1 LRLFL
6 LALLIISPFSHSE
19 ELSAKDW
26 LVNMSQALSETQF
39 KASVV
44 QIQADHVRPLVFL
57 QGTVDDKRIAYL
69 EYLNG
74 PPKNAVKV
82 NNTVTFLEHDQ
93 PPYSVN
99 ASLIQGVWPVSL
111 YGDISKLEQGYQFV
125 LGGRSRIAGRAGQ
138 MIRFIAKDEYRYDA
152 QIWLDL
158 ETYLPLRYDTLN
170 REKQLLEQTMVIEL
184 IEFKESPSILVEAS
198 KHDWPDVIKQADR
211 KDAQD
216 WQFTWLPQGFDMVV
230 SDNHRLIG
238 IHEPVEYIALTDGLA
253 NISVYVAR
261 APEGPMP
268 EELVTRNGLSMVVE
282 KVGNAEVVA
291 LGKVPSQTL
300 ERIAQSLALK

>member
-1 LRLFL
+1 MRIIL
-6 LALLIISPFSHSE
+6 LALLIFSPLSHSE
-19 ELSAKDW
+19 ELSAKEW
-26 LVNMSQALSETQF
+26 LTHMSQALSEKQF
-39 KASVV
+39 KASIIQV
-44 QIQADHVRPLVFL
+44 QADHVRPLVFV
-57 QGTVDDKRIAYL
+57 QGLVGEQHISYV

-82 NNTVTFLEHDQ
+82 GNKVTFLEHDQ
-93 PPYSVN
+93 PPYSVTAN
-99 ASLIQGVWPVSL
+99 LIQGVWPASL
-111 YGDISKLEQGYQFV
+111 SGNITKLEQGYQFV

-138 MIRFIAKDEYRYDA
+138 MIRFIAKDEHRYDA
-152 QIWLDL
+152 QIWVDM

-170 REKQLLEQTMVIEL
+170 RDKQLLEQTMVIEL
-184 IEFKESPSILVEAS
+184 VEFIESPSILVEAS
-198 KHDWPDVIKQADR
+198 KHKWPEVINQADR

-216 WQFTWLPQGFDMVV
+216 WQFTWLPEGFNMVV

-238 IHEPVEYIALTDGLA
+238 IHEPVEYIALSDGLA

-261 APEGPMP
+261 TTEGPMP

-291 LGKVPSQTL
+291 IGKVPSATL
-300 ERIAQSLALK
+300 ERIARSLALK